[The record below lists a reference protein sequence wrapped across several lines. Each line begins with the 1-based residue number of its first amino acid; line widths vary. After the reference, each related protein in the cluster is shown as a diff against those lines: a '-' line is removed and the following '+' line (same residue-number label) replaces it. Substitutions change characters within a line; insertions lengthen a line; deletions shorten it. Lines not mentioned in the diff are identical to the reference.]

1 MKYHK
6 IRGVDKSTCTAEQK
20 IAYNM
25 AWYIWNDCRYNW
37 TDCRTR
43 IDWSEQENAAIWD
56 YTDNWQRNY
65 AEKNKKYDIDSIF
78 CALRAGLHD
87 YLTGSVH
94 VFTSYQDI
102 GEAFP
107 ANYME
112 A

>member
-43 IDWSEQENAAIWD
+43 IDWSEQENAAIRD
-56 YTDNWQRNY
+56 KRC
-65 AEKNKKYDIDSIF
+65 DIDSIF

-87 YLTGSVH
+87 YLTGSAH

-102 GEAFP
+102 GTAFP

-112 A
+112 G